1 MPVLSLRSGNRFGT
15 GRLREALSSTSSRNS
30 ASNSAAII
38 GWPAH
43 VLGLLVGLLTQ
54 LIWHSPRENGDWAAL
69 WIAGKLLRQGDDPHI
84 YDYAPDD
91 FAAWAGPFWQPFA
104 QQDVTSASPHPFV
117 QAPFVAQMAEALTF
131 VMSFHT
137 SVFFLTVASGWALVV
152 LVASAFYVWFHRP
165 IPMGVLVGVTV
176 VVWLSTPFQWSIT
189 LGQTTPLVTA
199 GIAYSIAAARR
210 RPWSAGIVL
219 GVVSVIK
226 LTPLALIPLMLLFR
240 RSRRTSLIA
249 IATTALCFGFS
260 VLTVGWPLH
269 EIWRARIHMFST
281 YKLIAPTSQTFVSI
295 MKRHLIDEGPA
306 SAPIIQDTPGWMVVT
321 PMMLAA
327 VIALALGIAAYRCR
341 GRAFEIIMVGA
352 MCVATCFS
360 GFVWTHYF
368 IIVVLPAFGV
378 FALTARR
385 RWAVACIAIVS
396 VLYFPP
402 LSDVISSQHDN
413 RYFAQTGFYVP
424 GGALMA
430 TIVMLFLLAAAV
442 VVPARRATSAE
453 LPSSATEFRAPWGA
467 GASASGRTA
476 ASPSGR
482 TSTPVARCA
491 TPRAGAPS
499 GIARWFAHANGP
511 HSTFISGSSPR
522 QRGHIVGKMGHIVAV
537 VSGLV
542 TVLAW
547 SSHRQTDDF
556 SSLWIAGKLVA
567 QGDKQHIYDYNH
579 QNFARWAGEYWAPF
593 ANEHV
598 TSLFPHPFIQA
609 PIVAEVMSLITRIM
623 SYDLSTL
630 ALGFF
635 SGWALVITVACAY
648 HVWGGRRPIPL
659 VLLLPVVVVAWLS
672 APFSMAIRLGQT
684 SPLIYAGIAYAIAAA
699 RTRPRSAG
707 IVLGLVSIVKLS
719 PFALIAAMFLF
730 RRSRRTACIAVVTT
744 VVAFLVSLV
753 TLGTE
758 VFRTWVRVIHD
769 LSSARIVAME
779 SQSFASIMLRSHLG
793 DDDNVWVPIIRNP
806 PTWVVLIPLIMA
818 ALLAILVLAAA
829 YVRREYAFPLF
840 MVGITSIATA
850 YSGLVWTHYFQVALL
865 PAFGSVVLAERR
877 RLAGFLTIGLSLF
890 FVPPLSDVV
899 GAAAQ
904 AKVHVQSGGLIALI
918 GLILL
923 MCIMA
928 LLPGSVL
935 PPRTHDRGSLS
946 GNRHMI
952 VTTNGCGP
960 WGHRCPTGIAM
971 I

>member
-249 IATTALCFGFS
+249 IATTAFCFGLS

-281 YKLIAPTSQTFVSI
+281 FKVIAPTSQTFVSI

-306 SAPIIQDTPGWMVVT
+306 GAPIIQDTPGWMVVT

-753 TLGTE
+753 TLST
-758 VFRTWVRVIHD
+758 
-769 LSSARIVAME
+769 
-779 SQSFASIMLRSHLG
+779 LR
-793 DDDNVWVPIIRNP
+793 
-806 PTWVVLIPLIMA
+806 
-818 ALLAILVLAAA
+818 
-829 YVRREYAFPLF
+829 
-840 MVGITSIATA
+840 
-850 YSGLVWTHYFQVALL
+850 
-865 PAFGSVVLAERR
+865 
-877 RLAGFLTIGLSLF
+877 
-890 FVPPLSDVV
+890 
-899 GAAAQ
+899 
-904 AKVHVQSGGLIALI
+904 
-918 GLILL
+918 
-923 MCIMA
+923 
-928 LLPGSVL
+928 
-935 PPRTHDRGSLS
+935 
-946 GNRHMI
+946 
-952 VTTNGCGP
+952 
-960 WGHRCPTGIAM
+960 
-971 I
+971 

>member
-1 MPVLSLRSGNRFGT
+1 MPALSLRSASRFGT
-15 GRLREALSSTSSRNS
+15 GRARKALSRTQSRG
-30 ASNSAAII
+30 SNSSSAIII

-54 LIWHSPRENGDWAAL
+54 LIWHGPRENGDWAAL

-152 LVASAFYVWFHRP
+152 LVAIAFYVWFHRP
-165 IPMGVLVGVTV
+165 IPMGVLVGVTL

-210 RPWSAGIVL
+210 RPWSAGIAL

-281 YKLIAPTSQTFVSI
+281 YKVIAPTSQTFVSI

-368 IIVVLPAFGV
+368 IIGVLPAFGV

-482 TSTPVARCA
+482 TSTPWL
-491 TPRAGAPS
+491 GAPPHEP
-499 GIARWFAHANGP
+499 AHRLASPG
-511 HSTFISGSSPR
+511 GSPT
-522 QRGHIVGKMGHIVAV
+522 
-537 VSGLV
+537 L
-542 TVLAW
+542 
-547 SSHRQTDDF
+547 TDPIPP
-556 SSLWIAGKLVA
+556 SSLA
-567 QGDKQHIYDYNH
+567 H
-579 QNFARWAGEYWAPF
+579 R
-593 ANEHV
+593 HV
-598 TSLFPHPFIQA
+598 
-609 PIVAEVMSLITRIM
+609 
-623 SYDLSTL
+623 
-630 ALGFF
+630 
-635 SGWALVITVACAY
+635 
-648 HVWGGRRPIPL
+648 
-659 VLLLPVVVVAWLS
+659 S
-672 APFSMAIRLGQT
+672 AAT
-684 SPLIYAGIAYAIAAA
+684 
-699 RTRPRSAG
+699 
-707 IVLGLVSIVKLS
+707 
-719 PFALIAAMFLF
+719 
-730 RRSRRTACIAVVTT
+730 
-744 VVAFLVSLV
+744 
-753 TLGTE
+753 
-758 VFRTWVRVIHD
+758 
-769 LSSARIVAME
+769 SSAKWGI
-779 SQSFASIMLRSHLG
+779 S
-793 DDDNVWVPIIRNP
+793 
-806 PTWVVLIPLIMA
+806 
-818 ALLAILVLAAA
+818 LL
-829 YVRREYAFPLF
+829 
-840 MVGITSIATA
+840 
-850 YSGLVWTHYFQVALL
+850 
-865 PAFGSVVLAERR
+865 
-877 RLAGFLTIGLSLF
+877 
-890 FVPPLSDVV
+890 
-899 GAAAQ
+899 
-904 AKVHVQSGGLIALI
+904 
-918 GLILL
+918 
-923 MCIMA
+923 
-928 LLPGSVL
+928 
-935 PPRTHDRGSLS
+935 
-946 GNRHMI
+946 
-952 VTTNGCGP
+952 
-960 WGHRCPTGIAM
+960 
-971 I
+971 